1 MEKIVSQLDAAG
13 YFIGSVIADT
23 SPLEPGVYL
32 IPGGAVDAVPPV
44 IPDGKR
50 ARWNGNG
57 WDLEDIPQP
66 AAPPA
71 PTLDELKAAKNIEI
85 NLARAAANTSPF
97 PHDGKTFA
105 CDALS
110 RSDIDGVNGYAALY
124 GALPL
129 AFPGAW
135 KAADNSYYPIADLA
149 AWKAFYASMVA
160 TGAANFTHAQTLK
173 AQLAAATTPE
183 AVAAIV
189 W

>member
-1 MEKIVSQLDAAG
+1 MFYAKSTGGFYDTAIHGDA
-13 YFIGSVIADT
+13 
-23 SPLEPGVYL
+23 
-32 IPGGAVDAVPPV
+32 IPSDAVEITV
-44 IPDGKR
+44 EEHTTLLDGQSSGKR
-50 ARWNGNG
+50 
-57 WDLEDIPQP
+57 IV
-66 AAPPA
+66 AAADGRPVLADPPA
-71 PTLDELKAAKNIEI
+71 PTFDELKAAKNTEI
-85 NLARAAANTSPF
+85 NLARATANTSTF
-97 PHDGKTFA
+97 THDDKAFS

-124 GALPL
+124 GALPP

-173 AQLAAATTPE
+173 AQLAAAITPD